1 MNSNISQLKEYQIR
15 ALHELGKKKEI
26 ALVGRTLVE
35 SGGTTEKVAKIILR
49 TLVDLNED
57 EKFLK
62 TLNLLLNLHNH
73 D

>member
-15 ALHELGKKKEI
+15 ALHELGKKKAI